1 MRVTEKAAGRT
12 ADGGES
18 DTADAQDSDGGAGN
32 GDVVG
37 AAGSGAAAD
46 GAVTAESGLGVS
58 DEPEAGAGRR
68 RRGLRFRLLVLGAT
82 AVVVATAVVLW
93 VVLRTGGPVSVAV
106 PTVTSARAI
115 AECAALTKDAPDTV
129 GGQTRRSTSP
139 ASPLTA
145 AWGDPAITLRC
156 GVPEPSVLVPGSPD
170 YDPSA
175 EEIYANGVAWLYS
188 QTSSGYQFIA
198 AQRAVFIEVDVP
210 AAYQP
215 ETDAAIDLCATIIE
229 AVPRD
234 DGQPGPDPAPLNT
247 TGP

>member
-1 MRVTEKAAGRT
+1 MTVRAVGNAA
-12 ADGGES
+12 DGES
-18 DTADAQDSDGGAGN
+18 DTAAAQGSDGGAE
-32 GDVVG
+32 G
-37 AAGSGAAAD
+37 ASASESGAVADDATTTGSEPDRPDGSG
-46 GAVTAESGLGVS
+46 T
-58 DEPEAGAGRR
+58 R
-68 RRGLRFRLLVLGAT
+68 RRGRFRLLVLGAA

-93 VVLRTGGPVSVAV
+93 IVLRSNGPVAVAV

-115 AECAALTKDAPDTV
+115 AECTALTKDAPETV
-129 GGQTRRSTSP
+129 GGQARRSTSP

-175 EEIYANGVAWLYS
+175 EELYANGVAWLYE

-215 ETDAAIDLCATIIE
+215 ETNAAIDLCATVVK

-234 DGQPGPDPAPLNT
+234 NGEPGPDPAPPAT
-247 TGP
+247 TGS